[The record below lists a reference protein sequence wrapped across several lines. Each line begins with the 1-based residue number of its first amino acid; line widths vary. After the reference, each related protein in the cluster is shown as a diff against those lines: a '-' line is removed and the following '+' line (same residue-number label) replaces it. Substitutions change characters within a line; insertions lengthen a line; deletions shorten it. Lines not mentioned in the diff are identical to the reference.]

1 MMQRSRMPAAARRVF
16 FWLAFAVV
24 PASVAKADVCEGR
37 NVDTLQAVF
46 ECGLSNYLVEG
57 PQRDAK
63 AAATWFAKAAA
74 QGNVDAATNLGQ
86 MYLDGDGM
94 PQSDREG
101 FLWLQKAAE
110 RGQPKAMYGLA
121 LLYES
126 GRGSEVAYRKAA
138 EWYERAAENGHAQSK
153 NNLAN
158 MLRYGQGVPV
168 DLRRAAKLYEDAA
181 QQGNPSAAYNLAWM
195 VYRGIGVDADPV
207 DAYKWFFIAR
217 SLGAASLTILALEET
232 TALERALSPA
242 QLAEAENRLR
252 AWRPRRPSDRGQAGS
267 P

>member
-1 MMQRSRMPAAARRVF
+1 MKRRSNIFAAALIVF
-16 FWLAFAVV
+16 VGD
-24 PASVAKADVCEGR
+24 AKADICEER
-37 NVDTLQAVF
+37 NVVTPRAVF

-86 MYLDGDGM
+86 MYLDGDGV
-94 PQSDREG
+94 PQNDRDG
-101 FLWLQKAAE
+101 FLWLRKAAE
-110 RGQPKAMYGLA
+110 GGQPKAMYGLA

-126 GRGSEVAYRKAA
+126 QRGGEVDYHKAA
-138 EWYERAAENGHAQSK
+138 EWYERAAKNGHAQAK

-158 MLRYGQGVPV
+158 MLRYGQGVPA
-168 DLRRAAKLYEDAA
+168 DLRRAAKLYEEAA

-195 VYRGIGVDADPV
+195 VYRGIGVEADPV

-217 SLGAASLTILALEET
+217 SLGAPSLTILALEET

-252 AWRPRRPSDRGQAGS
+252 AWRPRRPSDRGQVGS